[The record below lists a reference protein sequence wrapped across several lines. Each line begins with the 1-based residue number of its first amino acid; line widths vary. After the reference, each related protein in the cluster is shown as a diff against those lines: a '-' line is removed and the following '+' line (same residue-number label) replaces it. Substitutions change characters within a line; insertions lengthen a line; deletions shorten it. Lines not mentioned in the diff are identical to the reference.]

1 MSVCGVN
8 AAAVARPI
16 GGGSATSI
24 TAYFVG
30 LCLGALALCAG
41 FTWLGYT
48 LTAQLPVSLATREAI
63 LVCLLGLLGIT
74 ELLGGPGRLPHIAWA
89 VPRSWAGSLRA
100 LPFRL
105 AFGLIRGLAIF
116 NHSPFAS
123 MHAWLLAVLLVP
135 ELISTM
141 TLAVVLFVG
150 LAVWSIVYAAIWIA
164 NSPRRSVVF
173 ENLTSRAIGSTP
185 VVARLDAAALIVI
198 ATLIAGQ
205 ART

>member
-1 MSVCGVN
+1 
-8 AAAVARPI
+8 
-16 GGGSATSI
+16 
-24 TAYFVG
+24 
-30 LCLGALALCAG
+30 
-41 FTWLGYT
+41 
-48 LTAQLPVSLATREAI
+48 
-63 LVCLLGLLGIT
+63 
-74 ELLGGPGRLPHIAWA
+74 
-89 VPRSWAGSLRA
+89 
-100 LPFRL
+100 
-105 AFGLIRGLAIF
+105 
-116 NHSPFAS
+116 